1 MLEKNHENVTVISRF
16 YYINKE
22 DVKGSNSY
30 AQRGG
35 STTVGDVL
43 VAQRTFQQWTLW
55 GDKDI
60 GSDDS

>member
-43 VAQRTFQQWTLW
+43 VAQRTFQQ
-55 GDKDI
+55 
-60 GSDDS
+60 